1 MERLHR
7 QAAVIPYRV
16 RKARVEVALITT
28 SSGRGWIVPKGSV
41 NHGER
46 PRQAAIREA
55 EEEAGLLGVV
65 ARRPMGHYRHING
78 YGPCRVDVFPMRVTA
93 VLDQWLEDDLRR
105 RRWMGIVA
113 ASERL
118 RAELR
123 QFVEAIEGLARLD
136 RKAHAR

>member
-78 YGPCRVDVFPMRVTA
+78 NGPCRVDVFPMRVTA
-93 VLDQWLEDDLRR
+93 VLEQWLEDDLRR